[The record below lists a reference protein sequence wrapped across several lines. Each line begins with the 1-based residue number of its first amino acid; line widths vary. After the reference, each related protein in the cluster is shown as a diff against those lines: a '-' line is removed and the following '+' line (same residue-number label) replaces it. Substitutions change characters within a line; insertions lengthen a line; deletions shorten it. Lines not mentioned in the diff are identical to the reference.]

1 MVEYSEN
8 VKELCNY
15 VRDIDKYNIKNA
27 CKFSIAFNEKLNE
40 GTLTIGFIKIM
51 KGRDNIEFVD
61 YKISK
66 GDLLNGN

>member
-1 MVEYSEN
+1 MVKYSEN
-8 VKELCNY
+8 IKELSNY
-15 VRDIDKYNIKNA
+15 LKNVKKYNVKNA

-40 GTLTIGFIKIM
+40 GILTIGFMKII

-66 GDLLNGN
+66 GDLLNGD

>member
-1 MVEYSEN
+1 MVKYSEN
-8 VKELCNY
+8 INELRNY
-15 VRDIDKYNIKNA
+15 VVDIDKYNIKNA
-27 CKFSIAFNEKLNE
+27 CKFSIAFNKKLNE
-40 GTLTIGFIKIM
+40 GILTIGFMKIM